1 VTDITLE
8 RKLPNN
14 AEVERTVLAAVLT
27 DSKALA
33 AFDLLTPDDFFTNA
47 HRVIAR
53 TMVEMRKAGKPV
65 DTVTLDDEITRLGR
79 TDEAGGAAY
88 VGTLVDGFPEISNF
102 MYYSKI
108 LKGDSLLRRLIY
120 ESDNII
126 NQAFEASDR
135 PDAIL
140 DRALTAISG
149 LRVDAATTEQE
160 GVSFKEAARRLL
172 KRFDEKESELAIR
185 TGIEK
190 LDESTGGFR
199 PGELVVFVGSTGTG
213 KTLLSQQTRRQA
225 CQDGHHVLF
234 ASGEMDAESL
244 LARELAS
251 AAGVPHSKMRKKSAI
266 LPDELRRLLQA
277 ASHQCDRCAILDG
290 EISLRRIERAARQM
304 KAGKGLELLVI
315 DYDELISVEG
325 RDEFDAQKNLV
336 RGAKSLAIELACPVI
351 LVSQLRKLLQGE
363 DRRRPTLARLYGS
376 SAKAKHPHTVIYIE
390 RPFVEELCGDETE
403 ARICILK
410 NRTGRVGELP
420 CRFNIRTLHF
430 ESVPEPSD
438 PSPAIAQDSH
448 PSLPR
453 GDRE

>member
-1 VTDITLE
+1 MTDVSLE

-14 AEVERTVLAAVLT
+14 VQVERTVLAAVLMNP
-27 DSKALA
+27 KALA
-33 AFDLLTPDDFFTNA
+33 VFDLLAPDDFFTTA
-47 HRVIAR
+47 HRCLAR
-53 TMVEMRKAGKPV
+53 TMIEMREAGKPV
-65 DTVTLDDEITRLGR
+65 DTVTLDAEITRLGL
-79 TDEAGGAAY
+79 TDEAGGGAY
-88 VGTLVDGFPEISNF
+88 VGTLVEGFPAVSNF
-102 MYYSKI
+102 MYYGRI
-108 LKGDSLLRRLIY
+108 LKNASLLRRLIY
-120 ESDNII
+120 QCDAIT

-135 PDAIL
+135 PEAIL
-140 DRALTAISG
+140 DRAATAISD
-149 LRVDAATTEQE
+149 LRLDAATTEQE

-172 KRFDEKESELAIR
+172 KRFDEKEPELAVC
-185 TGIEK
+185 TGIQK
-190 LDESTGGFR
+190 LDEETGGFR
-199 PGELVVFVGSTGTG
+199 PRELIVFVGPTGMG

-225 CQDGHHVLF
+225 CRDGYHVLF
-234 ASGEMDAESL
+234 ASAEMDAESL
-244 LARELAS
+244 LARELAA
-251 AAGVPHSKMRKKSAI
+251 AAGVAQSKMRQKAAI

-336 RGAKSLAIELACPVI
+336 RGAKSLAIELVCPVI

-376 SAKAKHPHTVIYIE
+376 SAKAKHPHTVIYVE

-420 CRFNIRTLHF
+420 CRLNIRTLRF
-430 ESVPEPSD
+430 ESVLERSEP
-438 PSPAIAQDSH
+438 PLAVAQDSH
-448 PSLPR
+448 PALPKGNR
-453 GDRE
+453 D

>member
-1 VTDITLE
+1 
-8 RKLPNN
+8 
-14 AEVERTVLAAVLT
+14 
-27 DSKALA
+27 
-33 AFDLLTPDDFFTNA
+33 
-47 HRVIAR
+47 
-53 TMVEMRKAGKPV
+53 
-65 DTVTLDDEITRLGR
+65 
-79 TDEAGGAAY
+79 
-88 VGTLVDGFPEISNF
+88 
-102 MYYSKI
+102 
-108 LKGDSLLRRLIY
+108 DSLLRRLIY

-126 NQAFEASDR
+126 NQAFEASNR
-135 PDAIL
+135 PEAIL

-149 LRVDAATTEQE
+149 LRVDAASAEQE

-172 KRFDEKESELAIR
+172 KRFDEKESELAIY

-190 LDESTGGFR
+190 LDEATGGFR

-213 KTLLSQQTRRQA
+213 KTLLTQQTRREA
-225 CQDGHHVLF
+225 CQAGRHVLF

-251 AAGVPHSKMRKKSAI
+251 AAGVPHSKMRNKSAI
-266 LPDELRRLLQA
+266 LPDELRRLIRA

-290 EISLRRIERAARQM
+290 ELSLRRIERAARQM
-304 KAGKGLELLVI
+304 KAGKGIDLLVI
-315 DYDELISVEG
+315 DCYELISVEG

-376 SAKAKHPHTVIYIE
+376 SAKAHHPHTVIYIE

-420 CRFNIRTLHF
+420 CRFNVRSLCF
-430 ESVPEPSD
+430 ESVPEPSE
-438 PSPAIAQDSH
+438 PPPTVVQDSH
-448 PSLPR
+448 PAQPR

>member
-1 VTDITLE
+1 MTDVTLE

-33 AFDLLTPDDFFTNA
+33 VFDRLTPDDFFTNA

-53 TMVEMRKAGKPV
+53 TMIEMRKAGKPV
-65 DTVTLDDEITRLGR
+65 DVVTLDNEITRLGK
-79 TDEAGGAAY
+79 TDEAGGGAY

-102 MYYSKI
+102 MYYGKI

-120 ESDNII
+120 ECDAII
-126 NQAFEASDR
+126 NQAFEASNT
-135 PDAIL
+135 PEAIL

-149 LRVDAATTEQE
+149 LRVDAASTEQE
-160 GVSFKEAARRLL
+160 GVSFKEVARRLL
-172 KRFDEKESELAIR
+172 KRFDEKESELAIC

-190 LDESTGGFR
+190 LDEATGGFR

-251 AAGVPHSKMRKKSAI
+251 AAGVPHSKMRNKSSV
-266 LPDELRRLLQA
+266 LPDELKRLIKA

-304 KAGKGLELLVI
+304 KAGKGIDLLVI
-315 DYDELISVEG
+315 DYDELISVDG

-336 RGAKSLAIELACPVI
+336 RGTKSLAIELACPVI

-363 DRRRPTLARLYGS
+363 ESRRPTLARLYGS

-420 CRFNIRTLHF
+420 CRFNIRTLRF
-430 ESVPEPSD
+430 ESVPQPSEP
-438 PSPAIAQDSH
+438 PPAVAQDSH
-448 PSLPR
+448 PALPK
-453 GDRE
+453 GDRD

>member
-1 VTDITLE
+1 MTDITLE

-33 AFDLLTPDDFFTNA
+33 VFDLLTADDFFINA
-47 HRVIAR
+47 HRVIAGTMIQMR
-53 TMVEMRKAGKPV
+53 TAGKPV
-65 DTVTLDDEITRLGR
+65 DTITVDNEIMRLGK
-79 TDEAGGAAY
+79 TDEAGGGAY
-88 VGTLVDGFPEISNF
+88 VATLVDGFPQNSNF
-102 MYYSKI
+102 MYYGKI
-108 LKGDSLLRRLIY
+108 LKGDALLRRLIY
-120 ESDNII
+120 ESDNIT
-126 NQAFEASDR
+126 NQAFEASDS
-135 PDAIL
+135 PETIL

-149 LRVDAATTEQE
+149 LRVDVATTEQA

-172 KRFDEKESELAIR
+172 KQFDEKESELAIR
-185 TGIEK
+185 TGIAK

-199 PGELVVFVGSTGTG
+199 SGELVVFVGSTGVG

-225 CQDGHHVLF
+225 CQDGYHVLF

-251 AAGVPHSKMRKKSAI
+251 AAGVPHSKMRNKSSV
-266 LPDELRRLLQA
+266 LPDELRRLIKA

-290 EISLRRIERAARQM
+290 EISLHRIERAARQM
-304 KAGKGLELLVI
+304 KAGKGLDLLVI

-325 RDEFDAQKNLV
+325 RDEFDQQKNLV

-410 NRTGRVGELP
+410 NRTGRVGDLP
-420 CRFNIRTLHF
+420 CRFNIRTLNF
-430 ESVPEPSD
+430 ESVPEPSGPPPTVSLD
-438 PSPAIAQDSH
+438 THPA
-448 PSLPR
+448 LPR